1 MRVTERQLHTLSLRA
16 VTNSRNGL
24 TEAQNTAMTGVRV
37 ETPSDDPAAAARAQ
51 VLRSLQ
57 SEQAGYERNISFGRL
72 RLESAEQSLA
82 EAGSLLTRVKEL
94 AIGMAN
100 ETLDASQRQL
110 GANEIGA
117 LRANMIELANT
128 KQGDEFVFAHV
139 NTRQAPVDPA
149 GNFTYD
155 VNLYDQVR
163 DAEIGAN
170 ARGEIGSSGSHAFAQ
185 RAADPSSVDVFA
197 MLDTLQ
203 AAMNANDPDAI
214 RAQIDDIEQA
224 HAQVVAERARVGTRM
239 SRLDS
244 AREAA
249 SGANQLYRRLEAELI
264 DADAAEAFSEL
275 NLAETSFQAAITVA
289 GRVFGQTL
297 LDQL

>member
-16 VTNSRNGL
+16 VTNSRVSL
-24 TEAQNTAMTGVRV
+24 TDAQNTAMTGVRV

-57 SEQAGYERNISFGRL
+57 AEQVGYQRTISTGRL

-82 EAGSLLTRVKEL
+82 EAGSLLTRAKEL

-100 ETLDASQRQL
+100 ETLSAGQRQL

-128 KQGDEFVFAHV
+128 RQGDEYVFAHV
-139 NTRQAPVDPA
+139 NTRQAPVDPSGA
-149 GNFTYD
+149 LTYD
-155 VNLYDQVR
+155 PNVYDQVR
-163 DAEIGAN
+163 EAEIGAN
-170 ARGEIGSSGSHAFAQ
+170 ARGQIGSSGSHAFAQ
-185 RAADPSSVDVFA
+185 RTADPSSVDVFA
-197 MLDTLQ
+197 VLQ
-203 AAMNANDPDAI
+203 DLENAMNANDPDAI
-214 RAQIDDIEQA
+214 RAEIENIEQA
-224 HAQVVAERARVGTRM
+224 HAQLVSERARVGTRM

-244 AREAA
+244 ARDAA
-249 SGANQLYRRLEAELI
+249 TGADQLYKKLESELI

-275 NLAETSFQAAITVA
+275 NLAQTSFQAAISVA

>member
-1 MRVTERQLHTLSLRA
+1 MRVTERQLHTLSMRA
-16 VTNSRNGL
+16 VTNSRTKL
-24 TEAQNTAMTGVRV
+24 TDAQNTAMTGVRV

-57 SEQAGYERNISFGRL
+57 SEQSGYQRNISFGRL
-72 RLESAEQSLA
+72 RLEAAEQALA
-82 EAGSLLTRVKEL
+82 ESGSLLTRVKEL

-117 LRANMIELANT
+117 LRKNMIELANA

-139 NTRQAPVDPA
+139 DTRQPPVDAA

-155 VNLYDQVR
+155 VDLYDQVR
-163 DAEIGAN
+163 EVEIGTN

-185 RAADPSSVDVFA
+185 RAADTGSVDVFNVLA
-197 MLDTLQ
+197 NLE

-214 RAQIDDIEQA
+214 RAQIDEVEEA
-224 HAQVVAERARVGTRM
+224 HAQVVAERARVGARM
-239 SRLDS
+239 SRLDA

-249 SGANQLYRRLEAELI
+249 TGADQLYQRLEAELI

-275 NLAETSFQAAITVA
+275 NLAETSFQAAISVA